1 MRFLESPWQRVWRTS
16 LLQALLVLLFEIRH
30 VQPRTCLSFAK
41 CALLDCKIELRS
53 RYPSFAPML
62 LLCKISF
69 NQSKMKR
76 KGTEAMP
83 RVQQQLQKRNNLKK
97 KKSPITAHT
106 RSISNNLKI
115 HPDVLPNTILDDLP
129 YGVCGT
135 LIVSY
140 EQNWTYDSG
149 KLFHG

>member
-1 MRFLESPWQRVWRTS
+1 
-16 LLQALLVLLFEIRH
+16 
-30 VQPRTCLSFAK
+30 
-41 CALLDCKIELRS
+41 
-53 RYPSFAPML
+53 
-62 LLCKISF
+62 
-69 NQSKMKR
+69 
-76 KGTEAMP
+76 MP

>member
-69 NQSKMKR
+69 NQSKMKK
-76 KGTEAMP
+76 KGNRSYAPGSATATEKK
-83 RVQQQLQKRNNLKK
+83 QLKK